1 MQTNEIKA
9 KISGIKS
16 QIVENSTVKNK
27 ARRLIADLLAAK
39 GELDNEPTLVHLPM
53 REVLGEVKG
62 DTFTIY
68 KTEQGM
74 VYEMTNGFMLHIP
87 KNGFTGGLY
96 EMLEWIV
103 DAKDTIDK
111 EEKDI
116 KDFYENTMTDLA
128 LSFSMLFG
136 MWIGSEKSIKFRY
149 EMVERYVTL
158 VGELI
163 DGGELQP
170 ADYEAEAEYEKTEK
184 AVEALREMAKE
195 ELKKGKDNGKCE
207 DKSKSHGEKDQ
218 EGGR

>member
-1 MQTNEIKA
+1 MEEKEIKE
-9 KISGIKS
+9 KMSGIKS
-16 QIVENSTVKNK
+16 QIVANSTEKNK
-27 ARRLIADLLAAK
+27 AKRLIADLLAAK
-39 GELDNEPTLVHLPM
+39 GELDNAPTLVHLPM

-96 EMLEWIV
+96 EMLEWLV
-103 DAKDTIDK
+103 DAKDTIAN

-136 MWIGSEKSIKFRY
+136 MWIGSEKAIKFRY
-149 EMVERYVTL
+149 DMVERYVTL

-170 ADYEAEAEYEKTEK
+170 ADYASEAEYEKTEK

-195 ELKKGKDNGKCE
+195 ELEKGKDYGK
-207 DKSKSHGEKDQ
+207 GEGQ
-218 EGGR
+218 LPRG

>member
-1 MQTNEIKA
+1 MQENELKE
-9 KISGIKS
+9 KMSGIKS
-16 QIVENSTVKNK
+16 QIVANSTEKNK
-27 ARRLIADLLAAK
+27 AKRLIASLLATK
-39 GELDNEPTLVHLPM
+39 SEIDNVPTLVHIPM

-62 DTFTIY
+62 ETFTIY

-74 VYEMTNGFMLHIP
+74 VYEMTNGFKLHIP

-111 EEKDI
+111 EEKGI
-116 KDFYENTMTDLA
+116 KDFYQNTMTDLA
-128 LSFSMLFG
+128 LTFSMLFG
-136 MWIGSEKSIKFRY
+136 MWIGNEKAIKFRY
-149 EMVERYVTL
+149 DMVERYVTL

-170 ADYEAEAEYEKTEK
+170 ADYASEAEYEKTEK
-184 AVEALREMAKE
+184 AVDTLREMAKE
-195 ELKKGKDNGKCE
+195 ELKKGEDYGKGQ
-207 DKSKSHGEKDQ
+207 DKSKSHCEKDQ

>member
-74 VYEMTNGFMLHIP
+74 VYEMTNGFMLFIP

-136 MWIGSEKSIKFRY
+136 MWIGSEKAIKFRY

-170 ADYEAEAEYEKTEK
+170 ADYASEAEYEKTEK
-184 AVEALREMAKE
+184 AVEALRTMEKE
-195 ELKKGKDNGKCE
+195 ELEKNKDYGKGE
-207 DKSKSHGEKDQ
+207 DESKSHGEKD
-218 EGGR
+218 EKDS

>member
-9 KISGIKS
+9 KIGGIKS

-74 VYEMTNGFMLHIP
+74 VYEMTNGFMLFIP
-87 KNGFTGGLY
+87 KNGFTSGLY
-96 EMLEWIV
+96 EMLEWLV
-103 DAKDTIDK
+103 DAKDTIAN

-136 MWIGSEKSIKFRY
+136 MWIGSEKAIKFRY

-184 AVEALREMAKE
+184 ATEMLREMAKE
-195 ELKKGKDNGKCE
+195 ELEKGENYGKGE
-207 DKSKSHGEKDQ
+207 DESKSHGEKDQ

>member
-1 MQTNEIKA
+1 MQKKEIKA

-136 MWIGSEKSIKFRY
+136 MWIGSEKAIKFRY
-149 EMVERYVTL
+149 DMVERYVTL

-163 DGGELQP
+163 DGGELHP

-195 ELKKGKDNGKCE
+195 ELEKGEDYGKGE
-207 DKSKSHGEKDQ
+207 GQSKSHGEKD
-218 EGGR
+218 ETEKD

>member
-1 MQTNEIKA
+1 MLWRNNVKKITFRQTKEIKA

-27 ARRLIADLLAAK
+27 ARRLRADLLAAK
-39 GELDNEPTLVHLPM
+39 GELDNEPTIVHLPM

-96 EMLEWIV
+96 EMLEWLV
-103 DAKDTIDK
+103 DAKDTIAN
-111 EEKDI
+111 EEKDVQ
-116 KDFYENTMTDLA
+116 DLYNVTMTDLS

-136 MWIGSEKSIKFRY
+136 MWAGNEKAIKFRY
-149 EMVERYVTL
+149 DMIDRYVTL
-158 VGELI
+158 VGELF
-163 DGGELQP
+163 DELDLP
-170 ADYEAEAEYEKTEK
+170 LADYASEAEYEKTEK

-195 ELKKGKDNGKCE
+195 ELEKGKD
-207 DKSKSHGEKDQ
+207 
-218 EGGR
+218 

>member
-1 MQTNEIKA
+1 MATKEIKA

-96 EMLEWIV
+96 EMLEWLV

-136 MWIGSEKSIKFRY
+136 MWIGSEKAIKFRY
-149 EMVERYVTL
+149 DMVERYVTL

-163 DGGELQP
+163 DGGELQT

-184 AVEALREMAKE
+184 ATEMLREMAKE
-195 ELKKGKDNGKCE
+195 ELEKGKDNGK
-207 DKSKSHGEKDQ
+207 
-218 EGGR
+218 GRT

>member
-9 KISGIKS
+9 KIGGIKS

-136 MWIGSEKSIKFRY
+136 MWIGSEKAIKFRY
-149 EMVERYVTL
+149 DMVERYVTL

-184 AVEALREMAKE
+184 AAEMMREMAKE
-195 ELKKGKDNGKCE
+195 ELEKNKDYGKGE
-207 DKSKSHGEKDQ
+207 DESESHGEKDQ

>member
-1 MQTNEIKA
+1 MQKKEIKA
-9 KISGIKS
+9 KIGGIKS

-53 REVLGEVKG
+53 RDVLGEVKG

-74 VYEMTNGFMLHIP
+74 VYEMTNGFMLFIP
-87 KNGFTGGLY
+87 KNGFTSGLY
-96 EMLEWIV
+96 EMLEWLV
-103 DAKDTIDK
+103 DAKDTIAN

-128 LSFSMLFG
+128 LSFSMMFG
-136 MWIGSEKSIKFRY
+136 MWIGSEKAIKFRY

-184 AVEALREMAKE
+184 ATEMLREMAKE
-195 ELKKGKDNGKCE
+195 ELEKGEDYGKGE
-207 DKSKSHGEKDQ
+207 DESKSHGEKDQ

>member
-1 MQTNEIKA
+1 MQTKEIKA

-74 VYEMTNGFMLHIP
+74 VYEMTNGFMLFIP
-87 KNGFTGGLY
+87 KNGFTSGLY
-96 EMLEWIV
+96 EMLEWLV
-103 DAKDTIDK
+103 DAKDTIAN

-136 MWIGSEKSIKFRY
+136 MWIGSEKAIKFRY

-184 AVEALREMAKE
+184 ATEMLREMAKE
-195 ELKKGKDNGKCE
+195 ELEKGNDYGKGE
-207 DKSKSHGEKDQ
+207 DESKSHGEKDQ

>member
-1 MQTNEIKA
+1 MQTKEIKA

-39 GELDNEPTLVHLPM
+39 GELDNEPTIVHLPM

-96 EMLEWIV
+96 EMLEWLV
-103 DAKDTIDK
+103 DAKDTIAN
-111 EEKDI
+111 EEKDVQ
-116 KDFYENTMTDLA
+116 DLYNVTMTDLS
-128 LSFSMLFG
+128 LSFAMLFG
-136 MWIGSEKSIKFRY
+136 MWAGNEKAIKFRY
-149 EMVERYVTL
+149 EMIDRYVTL
-158 VGELI
+158 VRELS
-163 DGGELQP
+163 DEQDLTL
-170 ADYEAEAEYEKTEK
+170 ADYASEAEYEKTEK
-184 AVEALREMAKE
+184 AVEMLRTMAKE
-195 ELKKGKDNGKCE
+195 ELEKNDDYGKGE
-207 DKSKSHGEKDQ
+207 DESESHGEKDQ

>member
-1 MQTNEIKA
+1 MQKREIKA

-74 VYEMTNGFMLHIP
+74 VYEMTNGFMLFIP
-87 KNGFTGGLY
+87 KNGFTSGLY
-96 EMLEWIV
+96 EMLEWLV
-103 DAKDTIDK
+103 DAKDTIAN

-128 LSFSMLFG
+128 VSFSMLFG
-136 MWIGSEKSIKFRY
+136 MWIGSEKAIKFRY

-184 AVEALREMAKE
+184 ATEMLREMAKE
-195 ELKKGKDNGKCE
+195 ELEKGENYGKGE
-207 DKSKSHGEKDQ
+207 DESKSHGEKDQ

>member
-1 MQTNEIKA
+1 MQKKEIKA

-74 VYEMTNGFMLHIP
+74 VYEMTNGFMLFIP

-136 MWIGSEKSIKFRY
+136 MWAGNEKAIKFRY
-149 EMVERYVTL
+149 EMIDRYVTL
-158 VGELI
+158 VGELF
-163 DGGELQP
+163 DELDLP
-170 ADYEAEAEYEKTEK
+170 LADYASEAEYEKTEK
-184 AVEALREMAKE
+184 ASEALREMAKE
-195 ELKKGKDNGKCE
+195 ELEKIKDYGKGE
-207 DKSKSHGEKDQ
+207 DESESHGEKDQ
-218 EGGR
+218 DGGR

>member
-1 MQTNEIKA
+1 MQTKEIKA

-103 DAKDTIDK
+103 DAKDTIAN
-111 EEKDI
+111 EEKDVQ
-116 KDFYENTMTDLA
+116 DLYESTMTDLS
-128 LSFSMLFG
+128 LSFAMLFG
-136 MWIGSEKSIKFRY
+136 MWAGNEKAIKFRY
-149 EMVERYVTL
+149 DMIDRYVTL

-170 ADYEAEAEYEKTEK
+170 ADYASEAEYEKTEK
-184 AVEALREMAKE
+184 AVETLRTMAKE
-195 ELKKGKDNGKCE
+195 ELKKGKEYGKGE
-207 DKSKSHGEKDQ
+207 DESESHGEKDQ

>member
-68 KTEQGM
+68 KTDQGM

-96 EMLEWIV
+96 EMLEWLV
-103 DAKDTIDK
+103 DAKDTIAN
-111 EEKDI
+111 EEKDVQ
-116 KDFYENTMTDLA
+116 DLYESTMTDLA

-136 MWIGSEKSIKFRY
+136 MWIGSEKAIKFRY

-170 ADYEAEAEYEKTEK
+170 ADYASEAEYEKTEK

-195 ELKKGKDNGKCE
+195 ELEKNNDYGKAE
-207 DKSKSHGEKDQ
+207 DESKSHGEKDQ

>member
-1 MQTNEIKA
+1 MQKKEIKA
-9 KISGIKS
+9 KIGGIKS

-136 MWIGSEKSIKFRY
+136 MWIGSEKAIKFRY
-149 EMVERYVTL
+149 DMVERYVTL

-163 DGGELQP
+163 DGGELHP

-184 AVEALREMAKE
+184 AVEALRTMAKE
-195 ELKKGKDNGKCE
+195 ELEKGEDYGKGE
-207 DKSKSHGEKDQ
+207 GQSKSHGEKD
-218 EGGR
+218 ETEKD

>member
-1 MQTNEIKA
+1 MLWRNNLKKIIFMQTKEIKA
-9 KISGIKS
+9 KMSGIKS
-16 QIVENSTVKNK
+16 RIVENSTEKNK

-96 EMLEWIV
+96 EMLEWLV
-103 DAKDTIDK
+103 DAKDTIAN
-111 EEKDI
+111 EEKDVQ
-116 KDFYENTMTDLA
+116 DLYNVTMTDLS
-128 LSFSMLFG
+128 LSFAMLFG
-136 MWIGSEKSIKFRY
+136 MWAGNKQAIKFRY
-149 EMVERYVTL
+149 EMIDRYVTL
-158 VGELI
+158 VGELF
-163 DGGELQP
+163 DELDLP
-170 ADYEAEAEYEKTEK
+170 LADYASEAEYEKTEK

-195 ELKKGKDNGKCE
+195 ELKKGKDNGKGE
-207 DKSKSHGEKDQ
+207 D
-218 EGGR
+218 

>member
-1 MQTNEIKA
+1 MQKKEIKA

-16 QIVENSTVKNK
+16 QIVEISTVKNK

-136 MWIGSEKSIKFRY
+136 MWIGSEKAIKFRY
-149 EMVERYVTL
+149 DMVERYVTL

-163 DGGELQP
+163 DGGELHP

-184 AVEALREMAKE
+184 AVEALRTMAKD
-195 ELKKGKDNGKCE
+195 ELEKGEDYGKGE
-207 DKSKSHGEKDQ
+207 GQSKSHGEKD
-218 EGGR
+218 ETEKD

>member
-9 KISGIKS
+9 KIGGIKS

-136 MWIGSEKSIKFRY
+136 MWIGSEKAIKFRY
-149 EMVERYVTL
+149 DMVERYVTL

-184 AVEALREMAKE
+184 ATEMLREMAKE
-195 ELKKGKDNGKCE
+195 ELKKGKDYGKGDGE
-207 DKSKSHGEKDQ
+207 SQSHGEKD
-218 EGGR
+218 

>member
-1 MQTNEIKA
+1 MQTKEIKA
-9 KISGIKS
+9 KMSGIKS

-96 EMLEWIV
+96 EMLEWLV
-103 DAKDTIDK
+103 DAKDTIAN
-111 EEKDI
+111 EEKDVQ
-116 KDFYENTMTDLA
+116 DFYESTMTDLA

-136 MWIGSEKSIKFRY
+136 MWIGSEKAIKFRY

-170 ADYEAEAEYEKTEK
+170 ADYEAEAEYEKAEK
-184 AVEALREMAKE
+184 AVDTLREMAKE
-195 ELKKGKDNGKCE
+195 ELEKGKDYGKGKDE
-207 DKSKSHGEKDQ
+207 SKSHGEKDQ

>member
-1 MQTNEIKA
+1 MQTKEIKA

-53 REVLGEVKG
+53 RDVLGEVKG

-74 VYEMTNGFMLHIP
+74 VYEMTNGFMLFIP
-87 KNGFTGGLY
+87 KNGFTSGLY
-96 EMLEWIV
+96 EMLEWLV
-103 DAKDTIDK
+103 DAKDTIAN

-136 MWIGSEKSIKFRY
+136 MWIGSEKAIKFRY

-184 AVEALREMAKE
+184 ATEMLREMAKE
-195 ELKKGKDNGKCE
+195 ELEKGEDYGKGE
-207 DKSKSHGEKDQ
+207 DESKSHGEKDQ

>member
-1 MQTNEIKA
+1 MQTKEIKA

-39 GELDNEPTLVHLPM
+39 GELDNEPTLVQLPM

-96 EMLEWIV
+96 EMLEWLV
-103 DAKDTIDK
+103 DAKDTIAN
-111 EEKDI
+111 EEKDVQ
-116 KDFYENTMTDLA
+116 DLYNVTMTDLS
-128 LSFSMLFG
+128 LSFAMLFG
-136 MWIGSEKSIKFRY
+136 MWAGNEKAIKFRY
-149 EMVERYVTL
+149 EMVERYAL
-158 VGELI
+158 LMEDLL
-163 DGGELQP
+163 DDMDLLP
-170 ADYEAEAEYEKTEK
+170 ADYEAEAEYEKAEK
-184 AVEALREMAKE
+184 ATEMLREMAKE
-195 ELKKGKDNGKCE
+195 ELEKGKDYGKGE
-207 DKSKSHGEKDQ
+207 D
-218 EGGR
+218 

>member
-1 MQTNEIKA
+1 MQTKEIKA
-9 KISGIKS
+9 KMSGIKS

-96 EMLEWIV
+96 EMLEWLV
-103 DAKDTIDK
+103 DAKDTIAN
-111 EEKDI
+111 EEKDVQ
-116 KDFYENTMTDLA
+116 DFYESTMTDLA

-136 MWIGSEKSIKFRY
+136 MWIGSEKAIKFRY

-170 ADYEAEAEYEKTEK
+170 ADYEAEAEYEKAEK
-184 AVEALREMAKE
+184 AVETLREMAKE
-195 ELKKGKDNGKCE
+195 ELEKGKDYGKGKDE
-207 DKSKSHGEKDQ
+207 SKSHGEKDQ

>member
-1 MQTNEIKA
+1 MQKKEIKA

-74 VYEMTNGFMLHIP
+74 VYERTNGFMLHIP

-116 KDFYENTMTDLA
+116 KDFYENTMTDLS
-128 LSFSMLFG
+128 LSFAMLFG
-136 MWIGSEKSIKFRY
+136 MWAGNEKAIKFRY
-149 EMVERYVTL
+149 EMIDRYVTL
-158 VGELI
+158 VGELF
-163 DGGELQP
+163 DELDLP
-170 ADYEAEAEYEKTEK
+170 LADYASEAEYEKTEK
-184 AVEALREMAKE
+184 AAESLREMAKE
-195 ELKKGKDNGKCE
+195 ELEKGKDYGKGE
-207 DKSKSHGEKDQ
+207 DESESHGEKDQ

>member
-1 MQTNEIKA
+1 MQKKEIKA
-9 KISGIKS
+9 KIGGIKS

-136 MWIGSEKSIKFRY
+136 MWIGSEKAIKFRY
-149 EMVERYVTL
+149 DMVERYVTL

-163 DGGELQP
+163 DGGELHP

-184 AVEALREMAKE
+184 AAEMLREMAKE
-195 ELKKGKDNGKCE
+195 ELKKDKDYGKGDDE
-207 DKSKSHGEKDQ
+207 SKSHGEKD
-218 EGGR
+218 ETEKD

>member
-1 MQTNEIKA
+1 MQKKEIKA
-9 KISGIKS
+9 KIGGIKS

-136 MWIGSEKSIKFRY
+136 MWIGSEKAIKFRY
-149 EMVERYVTL
+149 DMVERYVTL

-163 DGGELQP
+163 DGGELHP
-170 ADYEAEAEYEKTEK
+170 ADYASEAEYEKTEK
-184 AVEALREMAKE
+184 AVEVLRTMAKE
-195 ELKKGKDNGKCE
+195 ELEKGEDYGKGDDE
-207 DKSKSHGEKDQ
+207 SKSHGEKDQ

>member
-1 MQTNEIKA
+1 MQTKEIKA

-39 GELDNEPTLVHLPM
+39 GELDNEPTIVHLPM

-96 EMLEWIV
+96 EMLEWLV
-103 DAKDTIDK
+103 DAKDTIAN
-111 EEKDI
+111 EEKDVQ
-116 KDFYENTMTDLA
+116 DFYENTMTDLA

-136 MWIGSEKSIKFRY
+136 MWIGNEKAIKFRY
-149 EMVERYVTL
+149 DMVERYVTL

-170 ADYEAEAEYEKTEK
+170 ADYASEAEYEKTEK

-195 ELKKGKDNGKCE
+195 ELKKDKDYGKGE
-207 DKSKSHGEKDQ
+207 DESESHGEKNQ

>member
-1 MQTNEIKA
+1 MQTKEIKA

-74 VYEMTNGFMLHIP
+74 VYEMTNGFMLFIP
-87 KNGFTGGLY
+87 KNGFTSGLY
-96 EMLEWIV
+96 EMLEWLV
-103 DAKDTIDK
+103 DAKDTIAN

-136 MWIGSEKSIKFRY
+136 MWIGSEKAIKFRY

-184 AVEALREMAKE
+184 ATEMLREMAKE
-195 ELKKGKDNGKCE
+195 ELEKGEDYGKGE
-207 DKSKSHGEKDQ
+207 DESKSHGEKDQ

>member
-9 KISGIKS
+9 KIGGIKS

-103 DAKDTIDK
+103 DTKDTIDK

-136 MWIGSEKSIKFRY
+136 MWIGSEKAIKFRY

-170 ADYEAEAEYEKTEK
+170 ADYASEAEYEKTEK
-184 AVEALREMAKE
+184 AVEMLREMAKE
-195 ELKKGKDNGKCE
+195 ELEKGNDYGKAE
-207 DKSKSHGEKDQ
+207 DESKSHGEKDQ

>member
-1 MQTNEIKA
+1 MQKKEIKA

-39 GELDNEPTLVHLPM
+39 GELDNEPTIVHLPM

-136 MWIGSEKSIKFRY
+136 MWIGSEKAIKFRY
-149 EMVERYVTL
+149 DMVERYVTL

-163 DGGELQP
+163 DGGELHP

-195 ELKKGKDNGKCE
+195 ELEKGEDYGKGE
-207 DKSKSHGEKDQ
+207 DESKSHGEKDE

>member
-1 MQTNEIKA
+1 MQTKEIKA

-136 MWIGSEKSIKFRY
+136 MWIGSEKAIKFRY
-149 EMVERYVTL
+149 DMVERYVAL

-170 ADYEAEAEYEKTEK
+170 ADYASEAEYEKTEK
-184 AVEALREMAKE
+184 AVEALRTMAKE
-195 ELKKGKDNGKCE
+195 ELEKGEDYGKGE
-207 DKSKSHGEKDQ
+207 DESKSHGEKDQ

>member
-1 MQTNEIKA
+1 MQKKEIKA

-74 VYEMTNGFMLHIP
+74 VYEMTNGFMLFIP
-87 KNGFTGGLY
+87 KNGFTSGLY
-96 EMLEWIV
+96 EMLEWLV
-103 DAKDTIDK
+103 DAKDTIAN

-136 MWIGSEKSIKFRY
+136 MWIGSEKAIKFRY

-184 AVEALREMAKE
+184 ATEMLREMAKE
-195 ELKKGKDNGKCE
+195 ELEKGEDYGKGE
-207 DKSKSHGEKDQ
+207 DESKSHGEKDQ

>member
-1 MQTNEIKA
+1 MQTKEIKA

-96 EMLEWIV
+96 EMLEWLV
-103 DAKDTIDK
+103 DAKDTIAN
-111 EEKDI
+111 EEKDVQ
-116 KDFYENTMTDLA
+116 DLYNVTMTDLS
-128 LSFSMLFG
+128 LSFAMLFG
-136 MWIGSEKSIKFRY
+136 MWAGNEKAIKFRY
-149 EMVERYVTL
+149 EMVERYAL
-158 VGELI
+158 LMEDLL
-163 DGGELQP
+163 DDMDLLP
-170 ADYEAEAEYEKTEK
+170 ADYEAEAEYEKAEK
-184 AVEALREMAKE
+184 ATEMLREMAKE
-195 ELKKGKDNGKCE
+195 ELEKGKDYGKGE
-207 DKSKSHGEKDQ
+207 D
-218 EGGR
+218 

>member
-1 MQTNEIKA
+1 MQTNEIKT
-9 KISGIKS
+9 KIGGIKS

-74 VYEMTNGFMLHIP
+74 VYEMTNGFMLFIP

-116 KDFYENTMTDLA
+116 QDFYENTMTDLA

-136 MWIGSEKSIKFRY
+136 MWIGSEKAIKFRY
-149 EMVERYVTL
+149 DMVERYVTL

-170 ADYEAEAEYEKTEK
+170 ADYASEAEYEKTEK
-184 AVEALREMAKE
+184 AVEALREMAKD
-195 ELKKGKDNGKCE
+195 ELEKGKDYGKGE
-207 DKSKSHGEKDQ
+207 DKSESHGEKDQ

>member
-1 MQTNEIKA
+1 MQTKEIKA

-136 MWIGSEKSIKFRY
+136 MWIGSEKAIKFRY

-184 AVEALREMAKE
+184 AAEALREMAKE
-195 ELKKGKDNGKCE
+195 ELEKNKDYGKGDDE
-207 DKSKSHGEKDQ
+207 SKSHGEKDQ